1 MRIIRSQQPQA
12 IVRNRYAAGAP
23 AAITRIISEMNY
35 NILSIKVNQAAQTRM
50 VKRLSLSVARQS
62 PHAVLLQ
69 TI

>member
-50 VKRLSLSVARQS
+50 VTGLLLSAKPPSR
-62 PHAVLLQ
+62 HA
-69 TI
+69 